1 MTDRQEEAWEPMS
14 TGGRPAADAD
24 PADFGG
30 ASMGAGETGASGG
43 SGEHGQALVPDED
56 ADAQG
61 SGQSALGD
69 NWPATALMLF
79 ATIVLMWTLIRR
91 QGKKSSGRP
100 GGQTDE
106 MAPRE
111 RLEAIRGQA
120 ANRAAVEGL
129 SADMEELCQRL
140 AAHMDNKAARLEH
153 LLEEADEK
161 IRRMERLN
169 GRSGGQET
177 GRDPHH
183 DAHPDEVPSGHTD
196 GAHRSRGLQD
206 RFSDR
211 HAERSGPDRRAPDVD
226 PMHRRIYELADEG
239 LNPVEIAGRL
249 NQPTGQVELVLAL
262 RRR

>member
-1 MTDRQEEAWEPMS
+1 
-14 TGGRPAADAD
+14 
-24 PADFGG
+24 
-30 ASMGAGETGASGG
+30 
-43 SGEHGQALVPDED
+43 
-56 ADAQG
+56 
-61 SGQSALGD
+61 
-69 NWPATALMLF
+69 MLF

-91 QGKKSSGRP
+91 QGKKSGRP

-129 SADMEELCQRL
+129 SADVEELCQRL

-169 GRSGGQET
+169 GASGGQEA
-177 GRDPHH
+177 GRGSRLEADPG
-183 DAHPDEVPSGHTD
+183 EVRGGYAD
-196 GAHRSRGLQD
+196 GEHGSRGLND
-206 RFSDR
+206 RAGESR
-211 HAERSGPDRRAPDVD
+211 AETRGQEYRTPDVD